1 MVNALEI
8 KINGVTF
15 LFIIF
20 LTSKDHKDLRSDHRY
35 SHVEEL
41 LTTFVAICEKPHSVV
56 IKHLNLRLL
65 NSTSQ
70 KRLFQKPRGLWNPCK
85 KYRPVLLLH
94 HPLANRPESPDS
106 E

>member
-15 LFIIF
+15 LFIIY
-20 LTSKDHKDLRSDHRY
+20 LTGKDHKDLRSDHRY
-35 SHVEEL
+35 SHVEQL

-56 IKHLNLRLL
+56 IKHLSLRLI

-70 KRLFQKPRGLWNPCK
+70 KRLFPKTSWTLEPM
-85 KYRPVLLLH
+85 
-94 HPLANRPESPDS
+94 
-106 E
+106 